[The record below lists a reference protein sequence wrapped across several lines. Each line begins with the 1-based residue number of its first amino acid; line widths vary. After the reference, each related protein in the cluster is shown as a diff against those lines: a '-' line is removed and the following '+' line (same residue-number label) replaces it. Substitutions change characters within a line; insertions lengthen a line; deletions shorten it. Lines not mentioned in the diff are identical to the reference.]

1 MPLLISA
8 LFFAVFLANV
18 VLGSAGRQV
27 FLSDVQE
34 MLVLMAASIAFV
46 VAILAREAQERRHQ
60 AGKPAHREEES

>member
-1 MPLLISA
+1 MPLLIAA
-8 LFFAVFLANV
+8 LFFAVFVTNV

-34 MLVLMAASIAFV
+34 MLVLMAASVAFV
-46 VAILAREAQERRHQ
+46 VAILKREAQARQHK